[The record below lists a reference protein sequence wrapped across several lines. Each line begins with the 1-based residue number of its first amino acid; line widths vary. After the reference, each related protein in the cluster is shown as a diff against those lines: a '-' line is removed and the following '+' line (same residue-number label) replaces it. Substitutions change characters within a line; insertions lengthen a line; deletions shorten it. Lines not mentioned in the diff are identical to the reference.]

1 MANIETIRSDDID
14 SKVRQA
20 PGPVVLDFY
29 QASCAPCR
37 SLEPRLQRA
46 AEQYAGRVPVYR
58 VDIDRD
64 LEVAKSFRITSLPT
78 VLVLKAGQEVI
89 RLDGLI
95 KDQELRAAFDKAI
108 RWGR

>member
-1 MANIETIRSDDID
+1 MAGIPTIRSDDID

-37 SLEPRLQRA
+37 SLEPRLERI
-46 AEQYAGRVPVYR
+46 AEQYAGRLPVYR

-64 LEVAKSFRITSLPT
+64 LEVAKSFRVMSLPT
-78 VLVLKAGQEVI
+78 ILVVRAGQEVI

-95 KDQELRAAFDKAI
+95 KEQDLRGL
-108 RWGR
+108 R

>member
-1 MANIETIRSDDID
+1 MASIETISSKEID
-14 SKVRQA
+14 TKVCRA

-37 SLEPRLQRA
+37 TLEPWLERA
-46 AEQYAGRVPVYR
+46 AEHYAGRLTAYR

-64 LEVAKSFRITSLPT
+64 LDVAKSFRVTSLPT
-78 VLVLKAGQEVI
+78 VLVLRGGEELI

-95 KDQELRAAFDKAI
+95 KDRDLKAAFDMATST
-108 RWGR
+108 